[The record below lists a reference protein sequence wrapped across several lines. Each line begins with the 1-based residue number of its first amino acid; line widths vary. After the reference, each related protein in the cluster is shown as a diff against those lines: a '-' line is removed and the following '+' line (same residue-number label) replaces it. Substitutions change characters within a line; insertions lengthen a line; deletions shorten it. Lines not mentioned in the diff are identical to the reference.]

1 MFNLHEY
8 CPMSNIDQKP
18 YLGCERKMA
27 PVKGPSF
34 LETFSSHEV
43 TQRVMV
49 MMVHF
54 HPVIH
59 VVMHAF
65 VHHRSVLSHCGCRD
79 RDGGQRGQNVR
90 NLLHLN
96 SP

>member
-1 MFNLHEY
+1 
-8 CPMSNIDQKP
+8 
-18 YLGCERKMA
+18 MA

-49 MMVHF
+49 MMMVHF

-65 VHHRSVLSHCGCRD
+65 AHHGSVLSHCGCRD
-79 RDGGQRGQNVR
+79 RDGGQCRQNVR